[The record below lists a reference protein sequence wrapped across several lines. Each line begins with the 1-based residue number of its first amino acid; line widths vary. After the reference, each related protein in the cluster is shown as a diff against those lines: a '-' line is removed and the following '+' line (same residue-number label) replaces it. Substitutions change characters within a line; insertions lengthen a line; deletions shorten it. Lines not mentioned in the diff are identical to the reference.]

1 MTSETREY
9 YLEATAGVRVKTGD
23 LVEKGQVIGVDEQGS
38 EVKTPFDARV
48 ILTEFDGL
56 NHQFVVRLEKV

>member
-23 LVEKGQVIGVDEQGS
+23 LVEKGQVIGCISWQAPQTS
-38 EVKTPFDARV
+38 
-48 ILTEFDGL
+48 
-56 NHQFVVRLEKV
+56 